1 MRLSSL
7 SSGSH
12 TITATVTKGN
22 FSKTVTRTF
31 LVSGGSVVGS
41 DAMGTL
47 PVDVSSASSWAVGN
61 ILSAE
66 SLGLLT
72 DRTSSNF
79 SASITRLQFA
89 ELAVNL
95 IEKATGTTLPT
106 GDQSFQDT
114 SDPAAL
120 KAAQAGVASGTGNG
134 NFSPNANI
142 TRQEISVMLNQV
154 IRCVDEANGTTTL
167 TNSSTTLSSQF
178 TDADQVDSWAVESM
192 AKLNNNGL
200 MSGSGNTLSPK
211 NNTSVQEAI
220 TLILALYNKF

>member
-1 MRLSSL
+1 M
-7 SSGSH
+7 
-12 TITATVTKGN
+12 
-22 FSKTVTRTF
+22 
-31 LVSGGSVVGS
+31 
-41 DAMGTL
+41 
-47 PVDVSSASSWAVGN
+47 
-61 ILSAE
+61 
-66 SLGLLT
+66 
-72 DRTSSNF
+72 
-79 SASITRLQFA
+79 
-89 ELAVNL
+89 
-95 IEKATGTTLPT
+95 
-106 GDQSFQDT
+106 
-114 SDPAAL
+114 
-120 KAAQAGVASGTGNG
+120 ASGTGNG